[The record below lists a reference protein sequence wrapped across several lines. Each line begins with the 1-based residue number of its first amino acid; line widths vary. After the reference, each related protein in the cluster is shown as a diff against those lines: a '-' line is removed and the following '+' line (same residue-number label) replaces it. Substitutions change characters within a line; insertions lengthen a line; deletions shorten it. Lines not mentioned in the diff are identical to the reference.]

1 MVTSDNSSNSNSSL
15 CFLEDRRQDTGFR
28 AEDGSCDGGNRITR
42 CGKIAE
48 PTEARCRDGRKDA
61 MVRKRTE
68 FKPVL
73 VGQKGQEKKVDYMRA
88 LEIARACDNLPPLIE
103 DKEI

>member
-1 MVTSDNSSNSNSSL
+1 
-15 CFLEDRRQDTGFR
+15 
-28 AEDGSCDGGNRITR
+28 
-42 CGKIAE
+42 
-48 PTEARCRDGRKDA
+48 

-68 FKPVL
+68 LKPVL
-73 VGQKGQEKKVDYMRA
+73 VGKKEKKVDYMRV